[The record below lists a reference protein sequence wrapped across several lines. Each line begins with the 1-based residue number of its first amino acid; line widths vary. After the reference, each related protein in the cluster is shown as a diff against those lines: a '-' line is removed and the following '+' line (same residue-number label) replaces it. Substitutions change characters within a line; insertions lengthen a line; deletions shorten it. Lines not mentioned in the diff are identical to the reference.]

1 MARMMTVQF
10 RSVTLRTSG
19 VEQDV
24 QNQTQMEMIT
34 MVQQNEALGPAD
46 RIISSLL
53 AYTDHMVH
61 NR

>member
-1 MARMMTVQF
+1 
-10 RSVTLRTSG
+10 
-19 VEQDV
+19 
-24 QNQTQMEMIT
+24 